1 MFCTWCVLAL
11 WLHTGENNVYEC
23 LGAGVR
29 PSHNGGPS
37 ACGNTL
43 NATVQNR
50 KRISS
55 EPFYTKN
62 NHCYQDRPGTNLE
75 RKRISQLKTR
85 CIFCYRAT
93 RARLKISWRAIGSS
107 SQPPQGRPLRT
118 FRLGLSLSPMGPQV
132 TQHTHTRQTKGRRET
147 EPNVD
152 CSFALL
158 LKDRFFC

>member
-37 ACGNTL
+37 ACGNAL

-62 NHCYQDRPGTNLE
+62 
-75 RKRISQLKTR
+75 
-85 CIFCYRAT
+85 
-93 RARLKISWRAIGSS
+93 AIIL
-107 SQPPQGRPLRT
+107 P
-118 FRLGLSLSPMGPQV
+118 
-132 TQHTHTRQTKGRRET
+132 RQ
-147 EPNVD
+147 
-152 CSFALL
+152 A
-158 LKDRFFC
+158 